1 MASIET
7 VILLSGGLDSSANLA
22 LAHARGD
29 RLAALTVHY
38 GQRAWESERRAARA
52 LAAHYGAS
60 WRELELPFLG
70 QLGGSALTD
79 ASMAVPRLS
88 RDVLDTLSVVTKSAD
103 AVWVPNRNGVL
114 IHLACAYAE
123 SMGASSVLV
132 GFNREE
138 GATFPDNTRAFMDSI
153 NASLEYSTR
162 GKVRVDSLTVDLDK
176 REIVAELRRLAR
188 PFPMQLVWSCYF
200 AGEEP
205 CGNCESCQRLF
216 RAQNSGSEGP
226 GQGPQDQRRWSC

>member
-1 MASIET
+1 MAHSNAFT
-7 VILLSGGLDSSANLA
+7 VVLLSGGLDSSANLA

-29 RLAALTVHY
+29 RLAALTVNY
-38 GQRAWESERRAARA
+38 GQRAWQSERRAARS
-52 LAAHYGAS
+52 LSEHYGAS

-79 ASMAVPRLS
+79 RSMSVPELS
-88 RDVLDTLSVVTKSAD
+88 RDVLDTMSVVTKTAD

-123 SMGASSVLV
+123 SIGASSVLV

-138 GATFPDNTRAFMDSI
+138 GATFPDNTRAFMESV
-153 NASLEYSTR
+153 NGSLEYSTR

-176 REIVAELRRLAR
+176 REIVAKLRALAR
-188 PFPMQLVWSCYF
+188 PFPMELVWSCYS
-200 AGEEP
+200 AEEKP
-205 CGNCESCQRLF
+205 CGRCESCQRLA
-216 RAQNSGSEGP
+216 RAQG
-226 GQGPQDQRRWSC
+226 